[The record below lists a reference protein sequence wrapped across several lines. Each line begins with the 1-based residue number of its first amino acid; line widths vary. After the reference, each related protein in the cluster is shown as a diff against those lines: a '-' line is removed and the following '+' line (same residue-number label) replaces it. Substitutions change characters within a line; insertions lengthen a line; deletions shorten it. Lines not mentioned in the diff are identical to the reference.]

1 MEVYSEDS
9 SQRHWHTSEDEL
21 VYVLQGELVLIED
34 DGQTILRAGD
44 CATFQKNTGN
54 GHHMVNRSDEIAVYL
69 EVGSRS
75 PEDVT
80 YCSDIDLSLIAS
92 CGLASQRISWVWT
105 RPVGAHHSPSTCPAP
120 IDGIPTTPSFI
131 PLG

>member
-1 MEVYSEDS
+1 MEVYSG
-9 SQRHWHTSEDEL
+9 RRIRANVIGTRKDEL

-69 EVGSRS
+69 EVGSSS
-75 PEDVT
+75 PKDVRT
-80 YCSDIDLSLIAS
+80 
-92 CGLASQRISWVWT
+92 
-105 RPVGAHHSPSTCPAP
+105 
-120 IDGIPTTPSFI
+120 
-131 PLG
+131 